1 MNDDKKKMIP
11 LSVACARI
19 CIKTFMATTLIVQL
33 PKTLS
38 TALLILKF
46 LNYCVYNNINI
57 KIENPLHT
65 INLKP
70 IYNSLY
76 KNLEIEYIS
85 VKRLCFLILLISES
99 KSINCHKQSLDFT
112 KKTRAKRFYF
122 GLKRNQVIKGVCLT
136 LLVLLLM
143 IPMLKEHSPILN
155 SKLKA
160 NALKGYFEPVERPA
174 FSLKNWWSGDFQ
186 NSREEILKRDLDR
199 RPFAFRLNNQLHHA
213 ILKEIRTV
221 FLLQ

>member
-1 MNDDKKKMIP
+1 MNDDKKKMHP

-19 CIKTFMATTLIVQL
+19 CIKTFTATTLIVQL

-46 LNYCVYNNINI
+46 LDYCVYNNINI

-85 VKRLCFLILLISES
+85 VKRLCFLILLIS
-99 KSINCHKQSLDFT
+99 
-112 KKTRAKRFYF
+112 
-122 GLKRNQVIKGVCLT
+122 
-136 LLVLLLM
+136 
-143 IPMLKEHSPILN
+143 
-155 SKLKA
+155 
-160 NALKGYFEPVERPA
+160 
-174 FSLKNWWSGDFQ
+174 
-186 NSREEILKRDLDR
+186 
-199 RPFAFRLNNQLHHA
+199 
-213 ILKEIRTV
+213 
-221 FLLQ
+221 

>member
-1 MNDDKKKMIP
+1 MLP

-19 CIKTFMATTLIVQL
+19 CIKTFTATTLIVQL

-46 LNYCVYNNINI
+46 LDYCVYNNINI

-99 KSINCHKQSLDFT
+99 KSINCYKQSLDFT

-122 GLKRNQVIKGVCLT
+122 GLKRNQVIKVNQGHCLIDLFMVGDHVMSGDEEITVSPSSMVLT
-136 LLVLLLM
+136 LTLFLARGLM
-143 IPMLKEHSPILN
+143 
-155 SKLKA
+155 
-160 NALKGYFEPVERPA
+160 GVEV
-174 FSLKNWWSGDFQ
+174 Q
-186 NSREEILKRDLDR
+186 RESSSYTATLFL
-199 RPFAFRLNNQLHHA
+199 
-213 ILKEIRTV
+213 TV
-221 FLLQ
+221 G

>member
-1 MNDDKKKMIP
+1 MMTKKMLP

-19 CIKTFMATTLIVQL
+19 CIKTFTATTLIVQL

-46 LNYCVYNNINI
+46 LDYCVYNNINI

-99 KSINCHKQSLDFT
+99 KSINCYKQSLDFT

-122 GLKRNQVIKGVCLT
+122 GLKRNQVIKVNQGHCLIDLFKIYLT
-136 LLVLLLM
+136 YHLNAKKIIYCQV
-143 IPMLKEHSPILN
+143 KHDKIL
-155 SKLKA
+155 
-160 NALKGYFEPVERPA
+160 E
-174 FSLKNWWSGDFQ
+174 
-186 NSREEILKRDLDR
+186 
-199 RPFAFRLNNQLHHA
+199 LNNIKLTKFDHS
-213 ILKEIRTV
+213 IFKDITT
-221 FLLQ
+221 